1 MWTDAWWLLR
11 LHSFFDPLELPLW
24 EKRVDSRLVNVPT
37 TGSKRS
43 NSNQLKAAQQWASG
57 IPLQQV
63 HMHCRPFFSL
73 TGVKTSKWCW
83 AQWLHAHIHS
93 SYLLDRYPLLFCHLN
108 QHIPCHWWLKVRSCN
123 IHKSYTYVCRSQS
136 RGQTWEHPR
145 CGSLQLFPIQQP
157 DTWCHLQGLW
167 QFCPTGAIL
176 LTWLYILVP

>member
-1 MWTDAWWLLR
+1 MSPQPAPKEVTPTSWKP
-11 LHSFFDPLELPLW
+11 HSSGPPESPCS
-24 EKRVDSRLVNVPT
+24 KYICTVDL
-37 TGSKRS
+37 
-43 NSNQLKAAQQWASG
+43 
-57 IPLQQV
+57 
-63 HMHCRPFFSL
+63 FFSL

-83 AQWLHAHIHS
+83 AQWLRAHIHS

-123 IHKSYTYVCRSQS
+123 IHKSYTYVCQSQS

-176 LTWLYILVP
+176 QTWLHILVP